1 MGDLDP
7 ESGRNATGRKKKRHY
22 QLLSWHSVCGKW
34 KNMKH
39 QRNDNDRGKPE
50 VLGGKRVQMTICP
63 QKRPQK
69 DWNGFK
75 PGSPRKSPAI
85 ARQTSYCLGTE
96 KNSIG
101 RLKSW
106 QKYSLSRT
114 VNIYRSTVS
123 LEQSTFP
130 HLINI
135 LLTHHA
141 TWRFTAVSTTV
152 HYLYV
157 HNLYFHLLYQLN
169 PLTLHNITVTSHR
182 HVSA

>member
-1 MGDLDP
+1 MCLSVIVKP
-7 ESGRNATGRKKKRHY
+7 RNGRPWPRIGSKRHREKKKRHY

-114 VNIYRSTVS
+114 VNISSSHQHTPHTSRNLKVHSRVNNSTLFVR
-123 LEQSTFP
+123 T
-130 HLINI
+130 
-135 LLTHHA
+135 
-141 TWRFTAVSTTV
+141 
-152 HYLYV
+152 
-157 HNLYFHLLYQLN
+157 
-169 PLTLHNITVTSHR
+169 
-182 HVSA
+182 